1 MEDMKTITLTHGD
14 AVKLEC
20 FLLMTTNYRRNEAE
34 AWFKLA
40 EEKNEDGI
48 KTIITITGTI
58 TTITDAITIITGT
71 ITMDIIN
78 PILVDALKIIIMQQ
92 NATNIKN

>member
-1 MEDMKTITLTHGD
+1 MVTIKTKIL
-14 AVKLEC
+14 V
-20 FLLMTTNYRRNEAE
+20 
-34 AWFKLA
+34 
-40 EEKNEDGI
+40 I
-48 KTIITITGTI
+48 TIITITGTI

>member
-1 MEDMKTITLTHGD
+1 MEDMKTITLTHED

-40 EEKNEDGI
+40 EEKNEDGTPCF
-48 KTIITITGTI
+48 KNARSNAEWWE
-58 TTITDAITIITGT
+58 DLCAR
-71 ITMDIIN
+71 MEDIIRTTSTA
-78 PILVDALKIIIMQQ
+78 PVIFAAQEHETKGGCD
-92 NATNIKN
+92 T